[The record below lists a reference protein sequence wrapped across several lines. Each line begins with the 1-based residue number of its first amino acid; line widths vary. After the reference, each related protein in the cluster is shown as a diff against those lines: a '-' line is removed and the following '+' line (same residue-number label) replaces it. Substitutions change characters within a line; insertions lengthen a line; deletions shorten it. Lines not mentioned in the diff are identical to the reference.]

1 MRVGILEERRHTVGG
16 VFATV
21 MDYFWREDALWF
33 VLQLPDAR
41 RTAAPAA
48 WTDLP
53 RNTFL
58 TTTDRPL
65 LLTAALPTMAQ
76 MCRRL
81 RSARPT
87 KRRSAD

>member
-1 MRVGILEERRHTVGG
+1 
-16 VFATV
+16 
-21 MDYFWREDALWF
+21 MDYFWREDTPWL
-33 VLQLPDAR
+33 VLQLADGR

-53 RNTFL
+53 NNTFP
-58 TTTDRPL
+58 TTPGRPL
-65 LLTAALPTMAQ
+65 LLTTALPAMAQ

-87 KRRSAD
+87 KGRSAE